1 MKKSLI
7 LLFAAMLAFSAS
19 AFAQKTVKLGHI
31 NSSDLMQIMP
41 GKDSAQAAFEAEVK
55 ILEGEL
61 KAMQDE
67 LEKKL
72 NDYQERKSQMTEL
85 IRTTKEQ
92 ELNDLNQRITI
103 YQQNA
108 QKKLQEKEAE
118 LLQPIIDRAKQAISD
133 VAKENGYTYIFDTS
147 AGAVLYQQDSDDI
160 LNLVKMSVFF
170 TACEKFLVSTFSF
183 YLVVNHKYDF
193 VGIDNC

>member
-41 GKDSAQAAFEAEVK
+41 GKDSAQAAFEAAVK
-55 ILEGEL
+55 ILDGEL

-72 NDYQERKSQMTEL
+72 KDYQERKSQMTEL
-85 IRTTKEQ
+85 IRSTKEQ
-92 ELNDLNQRITI
+92 ELNDLNQRIQI

-133 VAKENGYTYIFDTS
+133 VAKENGYTYI
-147 AGAVLYQQDSDDI
+147 
-160 LNLVKMSVFF
+160 
-170 TACEKFLVSTFSF
+170 
-183 YLVVNHKYDF
+183 
-193 VGIDNC
+193 

>member
-55 ILEGEL
+55 ILDGEL

-72 NDYQERKSQMTEL
+72 KDYQERKSQMTEL
-85 IRTTKEQ
+85 IRSTKEQ
-92 ELNDLNQRITI
+92 ELNDLNQRIQI

-160 LNLVKMSVFF
+160 LNLVK
-170 TACEKFLVSTFSF
+170 KKLG
-183 YLVVNHKYDF
+183 LK
-193 VGIDNC
+193 

>member
-19 AFAQKTVKLGHI
+19 AFAQKTIKLGHI
-31 NSSDLMQIMP
+31 NSSELMQIMP

-55 ILEGEL
+55 VLEGEL
-61 KAMQDE
+61 KAMQEE
-67 LEKKL
+67 LEKKYT
-72 NDYQERKSQMTEL
+72 DYQERKAQLSDL
-85 IRTTKEQ
+85 LRTTKEQ
-92 ELNDLNQRITI
+92 ELSDLQQRIQV

-118 LLQPIIDRAKQAISD
+118 LLQPIIDKAKQAISA

-147 AGAVLYQQDSDDI
+147 AGTLLYQQDSDDI
-160 LNLVKMSVFF
+160 LSLVK
-170 TACEKFLVSTFSF
+170 KKLG
-183 YLVVNHKYDF
+183 LK
-193 VGIDNC
+193 

>member
-55 ILEGEL
+55 ILDGEL

-92 ELNDLNQRITI
+92 ELNDLNQRIQV

-160 LNLVKMSVFF
+160 LNLVK
-170 TACEKFLVSTFSF
+170 KKLG
-183 YLVVNHKYDF
+183 LK
-193 VGIDNC
+193 

>member
-72 NDYQERKSQMTEL
+72 NDYQDRKSQMTEL
-85 IRTTKEQ
+85 IRSTKEQ
-92 ELNDLNQRITI
+92 ELNDLNQRIQV

-160 LNLVKMSVFF
+160 LNLVK
-170 TACEKFLVSTFSF
+170 KKLG
-183 YLVVNHKYDF
+183 LK
-193 VGIDNC
+193 

>member
-55 ILEGEL
+55 ILDGEL

-72 NDYQERKSQMTEL
+72 ADYKERKSQMTEL
-85 IRTTKEQ
+85 IRSTKEQ
-92 ELNDLNQRITI
+92 ELNDLNQRIQI

-160 LNLVKMSVFF
+160 LNLVK
-170 TACEKFLVSTFSF
+170 KKLG
-183 YLVVNHKYDF
+183 LK
-193 VGIDNC
+193 

>member
-1 MKKSLI
+1 MPLHSLATVS
-7 LLFAAMLAFSAS
+7 LSRCLSVPTQSFRSFSAS

-41 GKDSAQAAFEAEVK
+41 GKDSAQSAFEAEVK

-72 NDYQERKSQMTEL
+72 TDYQSRKDQMTEL

-92 ELNDLNQRITI
+92 ELNDLNQRIQV

-160 LNLVKMSVFF
+160 LNLVK
-170 TACEKFLVSTFSF
+170 KKLG
-183 YLVVNHKYDF
+183 LK
-193 VGIDNC
+193 

>member
-55 ILEGEL
+55 ILDGEL
-61 KAMQDE
+61 KAMQEE

-160 LNLVKMSVFF
+160 LNLVK
-170 TACEKFLVSTFSF
+170 KKLG
-183 YLVVNHKYDF
+183 LK
-193 VGIDNC
+193 

>member
-41 GKDSAQAAFEAEVK
+41 GKDSAQSAFEAEVK

-72 NDYQERKSQMTEL
+72 TDYQSRKDQMTEL

-92 ELNDLNQRITI
+92 ELNDLNQRIQV

-160 LNLVKMSVFF
+160 LNLVK
-170 TACEKFLVSTFSF
+170 KKLG
-183 YLVVNHKYDF
+183 LK
-193 VGIDNC
+193 

>member
-55 ILEGEL
+55 ILDGEL

-85 IRTTKEQ
+85 IRSTKEQ
-92 ELNDLNQRITI
+92 ELNDLNQRIQV

-160 LNLVKMSVFF
+160 LNLVK
-170 TACEKFLVSTFSF
+170 KKLG
-183 YLVVNHKYDF
+183 LK
-193 VGIDNC
+193 

>member
-55 ILEGEL
+55 ILDGEL
-61 KAMQDE
+61 KAMQEE

-85 IRTTKEQ
+85 IRSTKEQ
-92 ELNDLNQRITI
+92 ELNDLNQRIQV

-160 LNLVKMSVFF
+160 LNLVK
-170 TACEKFLVSTFSF
+170 KKLG
-183 YLVVNHKYDF
+183 LK
-193 VGIDNC
+193 

>member
-85 IRTTKEQ
+85 IRSTKEQ
-92 ELNDLNQRITI
+92 ELNDLNQRIQI

-160 LNLVKMSVFF
+160 FNLVK
-170 TACEKFLVSTFSF
+170 KKLG
-183 YLVVNHKYDF
+183 LK
-193 VGIDNC
+193 

>member
-41 GKDSAQAAFEAEVK
+41 GKDSAQSAFEAEVK

-72 NDYQERKSQMTEL
+72 NDYRERKSQMTEL

-92 ELNDLNQRITI
+92 ELNDLDQRIQV

-160 LNLVKMSVFF
+160 LNLVK
-170 TACEKFLVSTFSF
+170 KKLG
-183 YLVVNHKYDF
+183 LK
-193 VGIDNC
+193 

>member
-41 GKDSAQAAFEAEVK
+41 GKDSAQSAFEAEVK

-72 NDYQERKSQMTEL
+72 ADYQSRKDQMTEL

-92 ELNDLNQRITI
+92 ELNDLSQRIQI

-160 LNLVKMSVFF
+160 LNLVK
-170 TACEKFLVSTFSF
+170 KKLG
-183 YLVVNHKYDF
+183 LK
-193 VGIDNC
+193 

>member
-72 NDYQERKSQMTEL
+72 NDYRERKSQMTEL

-92 ELNDLNQRITI
+92 ELNDLDQRIQV

-160 LNLVKMSVFF
+160 LNLVK
-170 TACEKFLVSTFSF
+170 KKLG
-183 YLVVNHKYDF
+183 LK
-193 VGIDNC
+193 

>member
-41 GKDSAQAAFEAEVK
+41 GKDSAQSAFEAEVK

-85 IRTTKEQ
+85 IRSTKEQ
-92 ELNDLNQRITI
+92 ELNDLNQRIQV

-160 LNLVKMSVFF
+160 LNLVK
-170 TACEKFLVSTFSF
+170 KKLG
-183 YLVVNHKYDF
+183 LK
-193 VGIDNC
+193 

>member
-55 ILEGEL
+55 ILDGEL
-61 KAMQDE
+61 KAMQEE

-85 IRTTKEQ
+85 IRSTKEQ
-92 ELNDLNQRITI
+92 ELNDLNQRIQI

-133 VAKENGYTYIFDTS
+133 FAKENGYTYIFDTS
-147 AGAVLYQQDSDDI
+147 DGAVLYQQDSDDI
-160 LNLVKMSVFF
+160 LNLVK
-170 TACEKFLVSTFSF
+170 KKLG
-183 YLVVNHKYDF
+183 LK
-193 VGIDNC
+193 